1 LDFNKYYKFVS
12 KPYIPA
18 LVVSVVLFITVFLPW
33 ASVGVAGFGTFT
45 ANGMNSWGVITFIM
59 SLVGVGLS
67 FNAIQKMRTLGLI
80 GAGILALIGVIL
92 YWATYLQGAGIGFG
106 LIIALL
112 ASLAV
117 LYISYRDYRKLSPP
131 AKPTQ
136 PAPPAPPP
144 PPAQPPQ

>member
-33 ASVGVAGFGTFT
+33 ATVSALGISFS
-45 ANGMNSWGVITFIM
+45 ANGMNNWGVLTFIM

-92 YWATYLQGAGIGFG
+92 YWTTYLQGANIGFG

-117 LYISYRDYRKLSPP
+117 MYIGYRDYRKLSPP
-131 AKPTQ
+131 AKPT
-136 PAPPAPPP
+136 PPTPPTPPAPPP
-144 PPAQPPQ
+144 QQ